1 MTDMAADRQHGA
13 RVPIELFRGV
23 VTFVA
28 AAEAK
33 SFRRAAVDLGISAAA
48 VSKAVAALEDETG
61 VKLFVR
67 GAREVT
73 LTSEGEAFLAHCRPA
88 VVSVTSGRAALESR
102 KKQPQGE
109 LVISAPYVAA
119 PLVAPVV
126 AVLRE
131 RHPKLGVAL
140 RVTDRLARLG
150 EEGVDVALRVGALDA
165 SGLVARKVRSTRLVT
180 VASPQYLARAGR
192 PASIDALVSHACVGA
207 IGPKGKP
214 FEWWFRTGPREI
226 RSAVLS
232 DFGPA
237 LVDAA
242 LAGVGITQL
251 FDFMA
256 APLVREGRLV
266 LVLEEE
272 IAPGPDVFALCAPGR
287 QSSARVRVAMDAF
300 AEILGAR

>member
-1 MTDMAADRQHGA
+1 MTRVSADGEIGTRA
-13 RVPIELFRGV
+13 PIELFRGV

-28 AAEAK
+28 AAEVK
-33 SFRRAAVDLGISAAA
+33 SFRKAAIDLGVSAAA
-48 VSKAVAALEDETG
+48 VSKAIAALEQETG

-67 GAREVT
+67 GARDVS
-73 LTSEGEAFLAHCRPA
+73 LTSEGEAFLAHCRAA
-88 VVSVTSGRAALESR
+88 VRAVATGRATLEAR

-109 LVISAPYVAA
+109 LVITAPYIAA

-126 AVLRE
+126 ALLRE
-131 RHPKLGVAL
+131 RHPKLAFAL

-150 EEGVDVALRVGALDA
+150 EEGVDVALRIGALDA
-165 SGLVARKVRSTRLVT
+165 SELVARKVRSTELVT
-180 VASPQYLARAGR
+180 VASPAYLARAGR
-192 PASIDALVSHACVGA
+192 PTSIDALSSHACVGA

-214 FEWWFRTGPREI
+214 FEWWFRSGPREV
-226 RSAVLS
+226 RSVLLT

-237 LVDAA
+237 LLDAA
-242 LAGVGITQL
+242 LAGVGVTQL

-256 APLVREGRLV
+256 TPLVREGRLA